1 MQKIILDLN
10 KLRKRLNENKLVNVD
25 FKEYFGNNYNHRK
38 QKIKIHDKI
47 TLLTDRLL
55 EEVVYDTKVY
65 FKNDELYKSVSVFW
79 TSVDFKEIG
88 IVILELVQILEQKLN
103 DHEIMGV
110 IIEMIKYN
118 TKPQSFL
125 MESELI
131 EYLDKLILYVIT
143 ALKMKDPNC

>member
-65 FKNDELYKSVSVFW
+65 FKNDELPPLIPLVPLIRQSVSYNPRTFV
-79 TSVDFKEIG
+79 SRK
-88 IVILELVQILEQKLN
+88 K
-103 DHEIMGV
+103 
-110 IIEMIKYN
+110 IK
-118 TKPQSFL
+118 SR
-125 MESELI
+125 
-131 EYLDKLILYVIT
+131 V
-143 ALKMKDPNC
+143 C